1 MGGRPQDID
10 SFSLRYVAT
19 EMARE
24 TSVGAVVF
32 RGDGDRKYLLLH
44 YEAGHWDFPKGNVEK
59 GETPEN
65 TALREIREETGIE
78 DIAFI
83 PGFDER
89 IRYFY
94 KREKKTIAK
103 EVEFLLAETKSERV
117 KLSSEHTGYEWLG
130 YGEANERITFRNSK
144 DILKKAES
152 FLAKLESM

>member
-1 MGGRPQDID
+1 M
-10 SFSLRYVAT
+10 T
-19 EMARE
+19 RE

-32 RGDGDRKYLLLH
+32 RGDGNRKYLLLH

-65 TALREIREETGIE
+65 TARREIREETGIE

-94 KREKKTIAK
+94 KREKKTITK
-103 EVEFLLAETKSERV
+103 EVEFLLAETKSEKV
-117 KLSSEHTGYEWLG
+117 TLSFEHTGFEWLV
-130 YGEANERITFRNSK
+130 YDRASERITFRNSK

-152 FLAKLESM
+152 FLAKLEST

>member
-1 MGGRPQDID
+1 
-10 SFSLRYVAT
+10 
-19 EMARE
+19 MARE

>member
-1 MGGRPQDID
+1 M
-10 SFSLRYVAT
+10 T
-19 EMARE
+19 RE

-32 RGDGDRKYLLLH
+32 RGDGNRKYLLLH

>member
-1 MGGRPQDID
+1 M
-10 SFSLRYVAT
+10 T
-19 EMARE
+19 RE

-32 RGDGDRKYLLLH
+32 RGDGNRKYLLLH

-65 TALREIREETGIE
+65 TARREIREETGIE
-78 DIAFI
+78 NIAFI

-94 KREKKTIAK
+94 KREKKTITK
-103 EVEFLLAETKSERV
+103 EVEFLLAKTKSEKV
-117 KLSSEHTGYEWLG
+117 TLSFEHTGFEWLV
-130 YGEANERITFRNSK
+130 YDRASERITFRNSK

-152 FLAKLESM
+152 FLAKLEST

>member
-1 MGGRPQDID
+1 M
-10 SFSLRYVAT
+10 T
-19 EMARE
+19 RE

-32 RGDGDRKYLLLH
+32 RVDGNRKYLLLH

-65 TALREIREETGIE
+65 TARREIREETGIE

-103 EVEFLLAETKSERV
+103 EVEFLLAETKSE
-117 KLSSEHTGYEWLG
+117 KITLSFEHTGFEWLG
-130 YGEANERITFRNSK
+130 YDRASERITFRNSK